1 MIAAQ
6 LETESHW
13 RINAASSAGAR
24 GVAQFTDEAWKDWGN
39 GGDILDPHNSID
51 AQGRYLESLKKRLG
65 KYAHNDE
72 EALDLALAGYNAGP
86 GAVEKYKGIPPFPE
100 TQNYVQKIRDLSET
114 KYKLTCT
121 PDHRFKQSQIV
132 RIEAQASKQDST
144 APDALAADSIH
155 AVVLSSRTGSKE
167 S

>member
-1 MIAAQ
+1 M
-6 LETESHW
+6 
-13 RINAASSAGAR
+13 
-24 GVAQFTDEAWKDWGN
+24 
-39 GGDILDPHNSID
+39 
-51 AQGRYLESLKKRLG
+51 
-65 KYAHNDE
+65 
-72 EALDLALAGYNAGP
+72 
-86 GAVEKYKGIPPFPE
+86 
-100 TQNYVQKIRDLSET
+100 
-114 KYKLTCT
+114 LTCT